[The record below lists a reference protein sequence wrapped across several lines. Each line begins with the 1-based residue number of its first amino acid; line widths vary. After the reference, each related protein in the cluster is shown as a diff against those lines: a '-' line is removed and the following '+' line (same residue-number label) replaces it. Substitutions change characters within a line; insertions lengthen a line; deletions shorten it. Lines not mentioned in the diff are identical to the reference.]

1 MWGIT
6 RLFGCE
12 RSCRCCGGGGDVVVA
27 VVVVIMII
35 TSITIMVNVIV
46 VVTTITFIT
55 TYYNHHRRHYS
66 PCATTATITYDII
79 HLVQVADERH
89 TLPRRLWWRQV
100 GYSWWWL

>member
-1 MWGIT
+1 VGHHKV
-6 RLFGCE
+6 GYE
-12 RSCRCCGGGGDVVVA
+12 RSCAAVVVVVIVVVA
-27 VVVVIMII
+27 VVVVVMII
-35 TSITIMVNVIV
+35 TSITIMINVIV
-46 VVTTITFIT
+46 VVATITFIT

-66 PCATTATITYDII
+66 PCATTATITFGII